1 MKDMKEFGIKCQ
13 EMQRDLDCAQKRLAE
28 YYAQTIDSIM
38 RVNIESVINLPL
50 PVNREECIKTLLEN
64 NITLMNLYQT
74 RSVKFPNQIYVIL
87 QNGIPARF
95 FEIKFEELQLVY
107 TDEPALPIHLHQ
119 KHTVGE
125 LMRYDPE
132 PTQKEPVRKDHSF
145 KEVKKRNEFFRRR

>member
-87 QNGIPARF
+87 QNGIPVRF
-95 FEIKFEELQLVY
+95 FEIKFEGLQFELKY
-107 TDEPALPIHLHQ
+107 
-119 KHTVGE
+119 TVGE